1 MLEISLL
8 GQVAMRVDGR
18 ELSGVRGKPR
28 QVLAILALH
37 AGTPVSKERLADL
50 LWEGNPPASYVSTLD
65 SYVCVLRRQLGL
77 SAGRRSQLA
86 TTDVGFRLD
95 ISADVQTDLFV
106 FRALAR
112 STEDAANADVV
123 DRAEQAMALIT
134 GDLVSDVPYAE
145 WAVRARDAFSREVVE
160 LCLRGAQRAN
170 ALGESERAQ
179 RLARAAVEHDAVCE
193 DAWRQLMLAHW
204 FAGQRGAAIAAYG
217 ELREVMAERLGGEP
231 GQDSQQLYLT
241 ILRDTSEAGPSPVDD
256 QRSELRLLLRLLRQA
271 LDSTPGVRAPA
282 RDGALSEVAMMAL
295 AGAC

>member
-1 MLEISLL
+1 MLEISVL
-8 GQVAMRVDGR
+8 GEVTVRVDGR
-18 ELSGVRGKPR
+18 EVTDVRGKPR
-28 QVLAILALH
+28 QVLEILALH

-50 LWEGNPPASYVSTLD
+50 LWEGTPPASYVSTLD

-86 TTDVGFRLD
+86 TTDAGFRLETG
-95 ISADVQTDLFV
+95 ADVQTDLSL

-112 STEDAANADVV
+112 STEDAGNADVV
-123 DRAEQAMALIT
+123 DRAEQAMALVA

-145 WAVRARDAFSREVVE
+145 WAVRARDAFAREVVE
-160 LCLRGAQRAN
+160 LCLRAAQRAN
-170 ALGESERAQ
+170 ALGDSDRAQ
-179 RLARAAVEHDAVCE
+179 RLARAAVERDAVCE

-217 ELREVMAERLGGEP
+217 ELREAMAECLGDEP

-241 ILRDTSEAGPSPVDD
+241 ILRDTSEVGSSPVDD

-271 LDSTPGVRAPA
+271 LDCTPGVRAPA
-282 RDGALSEVAMMAL
+282 RDGALSEVAMLAL